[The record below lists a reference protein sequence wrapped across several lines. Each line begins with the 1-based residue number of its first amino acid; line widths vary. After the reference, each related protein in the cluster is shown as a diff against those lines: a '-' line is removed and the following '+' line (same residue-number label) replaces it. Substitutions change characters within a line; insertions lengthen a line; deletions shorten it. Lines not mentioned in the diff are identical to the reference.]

1 MSDKRL
7 RYTATDRNSAPI
19 LDVLRAILPTRGL
32 AVDFASGS
40 GEHAVY
46 FARQL
51 PALEFQPTDINP
63 QALDSIAAWTASE
76 QLTNIRPP
84 LFLDAA
90 SPDWPI
96 AAADAALCVNMIH
109 IAPWS
114 ATLGLLAGAAKILP
128 TGAPLYLYGPY
139 VRAGVETAPS
149 NLAFDADLKRR
160 NADWGLRDL
169 ADVAQAAA
177 KAGFGPPVVIDMPAN
192 NLSVVFRRL

>member
-1 MSDKRL
+1 
-7 RYTATDRNSAPI
+7 
-19 LDVLRAILPTRGL
+19 
-32 AVDFASGS
+32 
-40 GEHAVY
+40 
-46 FARQL
+46 
-51 PALEFQPTDINP
+51 
-63 QALDSIAAWTASE
+63 
-76 QLTNIRPP
+76 
-84 LFLDAA
+84 
-90 SPDWPI
+90 
-96 AAADAALCVNMIH
+96 MIH

-169 ADVAQAAA
+169 ADVAQAAT

-192 NLSVVFRRL
+192 NLSVVFRRA